1 VNDALAVHGPRL
13 SLRYPTPADA
23 PALYE
28 IGSDPE
34 VTRFFS
40 WGPYTDHTQPLGYIE
55 SLGPARRAGARL
67 EFVIVDEEE
76 RLLGITGLTELST
89 RDRRA
94 VVGTWLGRAHWGSG
108 ANAESK
114 ALVLALAF
122 RRLGLIRASALVN
135 PANVRSVRALEQL
148 GFRHEGVLMAWHL
161 HAEGPQDCAIMRL
174 MREDFE
180 AGPLGAV
187 PASFEGEPPRRW
199 VAGPASYSQRK

>member
-1 VNDALAVHGPRL
+1 MNDALVVRGPRL
-13 SLRYPTPADA
+13 SLRYPTREDA
-23 PALYE
+23 PAFYE

-40 WGPYTDHTQPLGYIE
+40 WGPYTDPAQPLGYIE

-67 EFVIVDEEE
+67 EFAIVDEDD
-76 RLLGITGLTELST
+76 RPLGITGLTELST

-108 ANAESK
+108 ANTESK

-122 RRLGLIRASALVN
+122 RRLGLIRATALVN
-135 PANVRSVRALEQL
+135 PANTRSVRALERL
-148 GFRHEGVLMAWHL
+148 GFRHEGVLAAWHL

-180 AGPLGAV
+180 ATPLGTVSAE
-187 PASFEGEPPRRW
+187 FEGEPPRRW
-199 VAGPASYSQRK
+199 VAGPGYSQRK

>member
-1 VNDALAVHGPRL
+1 MNDALVVRGPRL
-13 SLRYPTPADA
+13 SLRYPTREDA

-40 WGPYTDHTQPLGYIE
+40 WGPYTDPAQPLGYIE

-67 EFVIVDEEE
+67 EFAIVDEDD
-76 RLLGITGLTELST
+76 RPLGITGLTELST

-94 VVGTWLGRAHWGSG
+94 VVGTWLGRTHWGSG
-108 ANAESK
+108 ANTESK

-122 RRLGLIRASALVN
+122 RRLGLIRATALVN
-135 PANVRSVRALEQL
+135 PANTRSVRALERL
-148 GFRHEGVLMAWHL
+148 GFRHEGVLAAWHL

-180 AGPLGAV
+180 ATPLGTVSAE
-187 PASFEGEPPRRW
+187 FEGEPPRRW
-199 VAGPASYSQRK
+199 VAGPGYSQRK

>member
-1 VNDALAVHGPRL
+1 MNDALVVRGPRL
-13 SLRYPTPADA
+13 SLRYPTREDA
-23 PALYE
+23 PAFYE

-40 WGPYTDHTQPLGYIE
+40 WGPYTDPAQPLGYIE

-67 EFVIVDEEE
+67 EFAIVDEDD
-76 RLLGITGLTELST
+76 RPLGITGLTELST

-94 VVGTWLGRAHWGSG
+94 VVGTWLGRTHWGSG
-108 ANAESK
+108 ANTESK

-122 RRLGLIRASALVN
+122 RRLGLIRATALVN
-135 PANVRSVRALEQL
+135 PANTRSVRALERL
-148 GFRHEGVLMAWHL
+148 GFRHEGVLAAWHL

-180 AGPLGAV
+180 ATPLGTVSAE
-187 PASFEGEPPRRW
+187 FEGEPPRRW
-199 VAGPASYSQRK
+199 VAGPGYSQRK

>member
-1 VNDALAVHGPRL
+1 MNDALVVRGPRL
-13 SLRYPTPADA
+13 RLRYPIPEDA
-23 PALYE
+23 SALYE

-40 WGPYTDHTQPLGYIE
+40 WGPYTDPSQPLGYIE

-67 EFVIVDEEE
+67 EFVIVDHED
-76 RLLGITGLTELST
+76 RPLGITGLTELSV

-108 ANAESK
+108 ANEESK

-135 PANVRSVRALEQL
+135 PANTRSVRALERL
-148 GFRHEGVLMAWHL
+148 GFRHEGVLGAWHL
-161 HAEGPQDCAIMRL
+161 HADGPQDCAIMRM

-180 AGPLGAV
+180 VSPLSEVA
-187 PASFEGEPPRRW
+187 AIFEGEPPRRW
-199 VAGPASYSQRK
+199 VSGPAAER

>member
-1 VNDALAVHGPRL
+1 VNDALVVRGPRL
-13 SLRYPTPADA
+13 SLRYPTREDA
-23 PALYE
+23 PALFE
-28 IGSDPE
+28 IGNDPE

-40 WGPYTDHTQPLGYIE
+40 WGPYTHLGQPLGYIE

-67 EFVIVDEEE
+67 EFAIVDEDD

-122 RRLGLIRASALVN
+122 RRLGLIRATALVN
-135 PANVRSVRALEQL
+135 PANTRSVRALERL
-148 GFRHEGVLMAWHL
+148 GFRHEGVLAAWHL

-180 AGPLGAV
+180 ASPLGTVRAD
-187 PASFEGEPPRRW
+187 FEGVPPRRW
-199 VAGPASYSQRK
+199 VYSQRK

>member
-1 VNDALAVHGPRL
+1 MNDALVVRGPRL
-13 SLRYPTPADA
+13 SLRYPTREDA
-23 PALYE
+23 SALYE

-40 WGPYTDHTQPLGYIE
+40 WGPYTDPAQPLGYIE

-67 EFVIVDEEE
+67 EFAIVDEDD
-76 RLLGITGLTELST
+76 RPLGITGLTELST

-108 ANAESK
+108 ANTESK

-122 RRLGLIRASALVN
+122 RRLGLIRATALVN
-135 PANVRSVRALEQL
+135 PANTRSVRALERL
-148 GFRHEGVLMAWHL
+148 GFRHEGVLAAWHL

-180 AGPLGAV
+180 ATPLGTVSAE
-187 PASFEGEPPRRW
+187 FEGEPPRRW
-199 VAGPASYSQRK
+199 VAGPGYSQRK